1 MTNGSLRQP
10 GWDVNSAL
18 RAASV
23 LLAAACL
30 MGPYPAAIGQDE
42 ALAEVT
48 LQVLDDVSSIEGVL
62 MPLEEEP
69 EPRTD
74 ADSTPEP
81 ETPAPPKP
89 DEE

>member
-1 MTNGSLRQP
+1 MTNGSLRQL
-10 GWDVNSAL
+10 GWVVNSAL

-23 LLAAACL
+23 LLAAAL
-30 MGPYPAAIGQDE
+30 LPGAFPVAVGQDE
-42 ALAEVT
+42 ALEVT
-48 LQVLDDVSSIEGVL
+48 LQVLDDLSDIEGVL

-69 EPRTD
+69 EHATD
-74 ADSTPEP
+74 ADLDREP